1 MVSIVFKQVYFC
13 LPDSIAMLAA
23 EEKAIAGTKEFVVN
37 LQIKYSF
44 P

>member
-1 MVSIVFKQVYFC
+1 MVPIVFEQIDVC
-13 LPDSIAMLAA
+13 LPDSIGMLAA
-23 EEKAIAGTKEFVVN
+23 EKKTIVGTEEFVVN